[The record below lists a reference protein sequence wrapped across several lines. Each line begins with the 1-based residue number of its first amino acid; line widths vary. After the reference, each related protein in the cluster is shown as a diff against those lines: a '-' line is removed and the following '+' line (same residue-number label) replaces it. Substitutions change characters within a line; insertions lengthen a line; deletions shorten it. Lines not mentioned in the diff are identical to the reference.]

1 MAGNSQGGGAPT
13 QNVGQM
19 ANQAQQTNATSMGA
33 SSQYP
38 GANMAAPGGSQLPNI
53 SPQTTSDIENLLQYY
68 KQNAQSFAAGGAVDG
83 YANGGMPQRPPMP
96 QAAMAN
102 QQAQMARPQIMPQIA
117 NQQAIGNANAQA
129 QVMPQRPPVMAQ
141 PQVMPQIANQQAALR
156 AQAMPQAPVQQGP
169 NIAPQR
175 PPMDPRMAQN
185 PGMTPNLGMMSRG
198 MGQPVGTPMP
208 GKSVVP
214 PRPQVQGNPNATP
227 ISKALRPPG
236 R

>member
-13 QNVGQM
+13 QNMGQM
-19 ANQAQQTNATSMGA
+19 ANQAQQTNAASMGA

-68 KQNAQSFAAGGAVDG
+68 KQNAQSFAAGGSVEG
-83 YANGGMPQRPPMP
+83 YANGGMPQ
-96 QAAMAN
+96 
-102 QQAQMARPQIMPQIA
+102 MARPQI
-117 NQQAIGNANAQA
+117 
-129 QVMPQRPPVMAQ
+129 MPQRPPVMAQ
-141 PQVMPQIANQQAALR
+141 PQVMPQMANQQAALR
-156 AQAMPQAPVQQGP
+156 AQAMPQAPVQGP

-185 PGMTPNLGMMSRG
+185 PGMTPNLGMMNRG
-198 MGQPVGTPMP
+198 MGQPVGTPLP

-214 PRPQVQGNPNATP
+214 PRPQVQGNPNAMP
-227 ISKALRPPG
+227 MQRPQ
-236 R
+236 RRR

>member
-13 QNVGQM
+13 QNMGQM

-68 KQNAQSFAAGGAVDG
+68 KQNAQSFAAGGSVEG
-83 YANGGMPQRPPMP
+83 YAKGGMP
-96 QAAMAN
+96 
-102 QQAQMARPQIMPQIA
+102 QMARPQI
-117 NQQAIGNANAQA
+117 
-129 QVMPQRPPVMAQ
+129 MPQRPPVMAQ
-141 PQVMPQIANQQAALR
+141 PQ
-156 AQAMPQAPVQQGP
+156 APVQGP

-185 PGMTPNLGMMSRG
+185 PGMTPNLGMMNRG
-198 MGQPVGTPMP
+198 MGQPVGTPLP

-214 PRPQVQGNPNATP
+214 PRPQVQGNPNAMP
-227 ISKALRPPG
+227 MQRPQ
-236 R
+236 RRR